1 MEYTE
6 SCGDI
11 YKEGEEPSI
20 TPLTDVLSYD
30 VHVPLYKDDVVLYKE
45 GMPSFRELLPA
56 PPYMDQNNIYFDV
69 IPSLPSLTPLSPSSI
84 SSSSSSSSSSSLPN
98 LLTPPYNGKED
109 ILTSAFNMT
118 LLNTDAGIN
127 LIILNLKIIN
137 ICYTKNYKNKSSLK
151 WHSFCSAFKNICVT
165 NI

>member
-11 YKEGEEPSI
+11 YKDGKEPSI

-69 IPSLPSLTPLSPSSI
+69 LPSLPSLTPLSPTSP
-84 SSSSSSSSSSSLPN
+84 SSSSSSSLPN

-118 LLNTDAGIN
+118 LLNTDAGIK
-127 LIILNLKIIN
+127 IIFLNLKLIF
-137 ICYTKNYKNKSSLK
+137 YLPHQKFYK
-151 WHSFCSAFKNICVT
+151 
-165 NI
+165 

>member
-11 YKEGEEPSI
+11 YKDGKEPSI

-69 IPSLPSLTPLSPSSI
+69 IPSLPSLTPLSPTSP
-84 SSSSSSSSSSSLPN
+84 SSSSSSLPN
-98 LLTPPYNGKED
+98 LLTPPYNAKED

-127 LIILNLKIIN
+127 NNNSELKIHFLFATPKILQ
-137 ICYTKNYKNKSSLK
+137 ISHLKNGIVLC
-151 WHSFCSAFKNICVT
+151 FPF
-165 NI
+165 

>member
-11 YKEGEEPSI
+11 YKDGKEPSI

-69 IPSLPSLTPLSPSSI
+69 IPSLPSLTPLSPTSP
-84 SSSSSSSSSSSLPN
+84 SSSSSSSPSLPN

-127 LIILNLKIIN
+127 NNNSELKIHFLFATPK
-137 ICYTKNYKNKSSLK
+137 CYK
-151 WHSFCSAFKNICVT
+151 
-165 NI
+165 